1 MGFGHFIIP
10 SQSACT
16 LLLFRRDLDVII
28 LFFIRFKQYS
38 LRFFF
43 FTLVRMIRNKQQA
56 STRPTLD
63 SIFQI
68 SILYI
73 SSRNNLDFVHRFHF
87 RHGVHVS
94 AMFFFSVWLSVRLI
108 SVTLKNWCSKTCF
121 IYNSPTL
128 ELLSQYKLCGL
139 IHKKTQ
145 WTLEVGF
152 FQMANVKFTS

>member
-1 MGFGHFIIP
+1 MHLYYVKLKVFAHFLIIYDHLDLHG
-10 SQSACT
+10 SLACT

-94 AMFFFSVWLSVRLI
+94 AMFFFSVWLFVFLFSILDCCKLKHPLFWFLVKRANLCA
-108 SVTLKNWCSKTCF
+108 SFTL
-121 IYNSPTL
+121 
-128 ELLSQYKLCGL
+128 Q
-139 IHKKTQ
+139 
-145 WTLEVGF
+145 
-152 FQMANVKFTS
+152 

>member
-16 LLLFRRDLDVII
+16 LLLFRRDLGVII

-73 SSRNNLDFVHRFHF
+73 SSRNNLDFIHRFHF

-94 AMFFFSVWLSVRLI
+94 AMFFFSVWLFVFVFLFSILDCCKLKHPLFWFLVKRANLCA
-108 SVTLKNWCSKTCF
+108 SFTL
-121 IYNSPTL
+121 
-128 ELLSQYKLCGL
+128 Q
-139 IHKKTQ
+139 
-145 WTLEVGF
+145 
-152 FQMANVKFTS
+152 

>member
-1 MGFGHFIIP
+1 MYIRTFQSCILKSSNNRHFFLASFSHLRILRQP
-10 SQSACT
+10 QSRYGYWDLDISSV
-16 LLLFRRDLDVII
+16 LLNQLALFSYLDVFYLDVII
-28 LFFIRFKQYS
+28 LFFVQFKQYS

-43 FTLVRMIRNKQQA
+43 FTLVRTIRNKQQA

-94 AMFFFSVWLSVRLI
+94 AMFFFSGGGW
-108 SVTLKNWCSKTCF
+108 W
-121 IYNSPTL
+121 
-128 ELLSQYKLCGL
+128 
-139 IHKKTQ
+139 
-145 WTLEVGF
+145 
-152 FQMANVKFTS
+152 